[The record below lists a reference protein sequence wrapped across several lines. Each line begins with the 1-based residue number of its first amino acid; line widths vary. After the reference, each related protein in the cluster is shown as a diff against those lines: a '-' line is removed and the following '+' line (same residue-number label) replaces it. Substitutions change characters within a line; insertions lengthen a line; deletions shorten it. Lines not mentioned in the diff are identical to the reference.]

1 MIRWGWGGL
10 AKRLGALVLT
20 RPQGQQTHQEL
31 WPCSSGSL
39 PWLRDGTLTPA
50 TLFPAGGLATVIYTD
65 ALQTVI
71 MVVGAVILA
80 IKGEVWGLGKGGLS
94 QHPEEFFR
102 LSHSGSARL
111 LAS

>member
-1 MIRWGWGGL
+1 M
-10 AKRLGALVLT
+10 
-20 RPQGQQTHQEL
+20 
-31 WPCSSGSL
+31 
-39 PWLRDGTLTPA
+39 
-50 TLFPAGGLATVIYTD
+50 IYTD